1 MPPAAPPRLLVCL
14 FVLSLTSFAWSSDLT
29 PGELIARHLASM
41 GTPQARNVKTRVAQ
55 GSVLYKVLVGGAG
68 QAAGNAY
75 LISEGGKRRIL
86 LKIQDRSYRGEE
98 WIFNGDKNQVTFTLP
113 QQTRSQ
119 IGKFLFTQD
128 MPQREGLLGGVLT
141 ASWPLLDLEDREPKL
156 SYKGLKKADGRDL
169 HDLVYQPKKRS
180 DYLVHLYFDP
190 ETFHH
195 VMSVYTIEIAPQMKF
210 GGDARNVLQTPERHR
225 IEERFS
231 DFKQFD
237 GVTLPTHYD
246 LQYAQELQTGG
257 TTLFEYDMT
266 FNQIMNNGGV
276 DARNFE
282 VK

>member
-1 MPPAAPPRLLVCL
+1 MPLAAPRRLLLCL

-55 GSVLYKVLVGGAG
+55 GSVLYKVLVGGSG
-68 QAAGNAY
+68 QASGNAY
-75 LISEGGKRRIL
+75 LISEGVKRRIL
-86 LKIQDRSYRGEE
+86 LKIQDRNYRGEE

-113 QQTRSQ
+113 GQMRSQ

-141 ASWPLLDLEDREPKL
+141 DSWPLLDLEDRGPKF
-156 SYKGLKKADGRDL
+156 SYKGLKKMDGRDL
-169 HDLVYQPKKRS
+169 HDLIYEPKKRS
-180 DYLVHLYFDP
+180 DYIVHLYFDP
-190 ETFHH
+190 ETFRH
-195 VMSVYTIEIAPQMKF
+195 VMSVYTIEIVPELRF
-210 GGDARNVLQTPERHR
+210 GGEARNVRQTPERHR

-237 GVTLPTHYD
+237 GLTLPTHYD
-246 LQYAQELQTGG
+246 LRYAQELQTGG

-266 FNQIMNNGGV
+266 FDQIMNNVGV
-276 DARNFE
+276 DAKNFD